1 MYNEYWSWI
10 LSCVGG
16 FGIYLAGKKDWRGW
30 AVGILSETLWLA
42 YAIITK
48 QYGFVFGSVLYSTIL
63 INNLYG
69 WLQEY
74 RVKRIRRYLNKK
86 KKRNK

>member
-1 MYNEYWSWI
+1 MSEYWSWV

-30 AVGILSETLWLA
+30 AVGILSEVLWLV

-48 QYGFVFGSVLYSTIL
+48 QYGFIFGSILYSTIL

-74 RVKRIRRYLNKK
+74 RIKRIRKYLKRKNKLK
-86 KKRNK
+86 K

>member
-1 MYNEYWSWI
+1 MYNEYWSWV
-10 LSCVGG
+10 LSCIGG

-30 AVGILSETLWLA
+30 AVGIISEVLWLA
-42 YAIITK
+42 YAIITR
-48 QYGFVFGSVLYSTIL
+48 QYGFVFGSILYSTIL
-63 INNLYG
+63 VNNLYG

-74 RVKRIRRYLNKK
+74 RVKRIRKYLLRR